1 MKIVEFLDKL
11 KEFDIKEYDWGYA
24 ITLKNKCNLL
34 PKIEGRIYKRAKGKF
49 QLQYILHTQEDNWG
63 TEIIDTESLYKIQS
77 FCETLVSELQN
88 STKEYV
94 SREDISLKKINM
106 EDVLI

>member
-1 MKIVEFLDKL
+1 MRVIEFLDKL

-24 ITLKNKCNLL
+24 ITLKKKCNPL
-34 PKIEGRIYKRAKGKF
+34 PKIEGRIIRQNKNSFKIS
-49 QLQYILHTQEDNWG
+49 YILHTQEDNWG

-88 STKEYV
+88 NTKEYV
-94 SREDISLKKINM
+94 SREIL
-106 EDVLI
+106 V

>member
-1 MKIVEFLDKL
+1 MRVVEFLDKL
-11 KEFDIKEYDWGYA
+11 KEFDIKEMSWGYA
-24 ITLKNKCNLL
+24 ITLKKSNVL
-34 PKIEGRIYKRAKGKF
+34 PKIEGRIIRQNKNSFKISYM
-49 QLQYILHTQEDNWG
+49 LHTQEDNWG

>member
-11 KEFDIKEYDWGYA
+11 KEFDIKEMYWGYS
-24 ITLKNKCNLL
+24 IILKENPNPF
-34 PKIEGRIYKRAKGKF
+34 PKIEGRIYKRDKGKI
-49 QLQYILHTQEDNWG
+49 QLQYVLHIQEENWG

-77 FCETLVSELQN
+77 FCEVLVSELQN